1 MKVEPI
7 LGKDLNNSSFFK
19 NISHDIKSFN
29 EWLDINLGPLPS
41 SNYNERT
48 SDYINNILTNESRTN
63 IK

>member
-1 MKVEPI
+1 MKVELI

-29 EWLDINLGPLPS
+29 EWLYINSGLLLF

-48 SDYINNILTNESRTN
+48 SDYINNILTNENRTN